1 MDSIQHFLRQRKLS
15 LLVADSIVIRKETM
29 IYKNIKLR
37 ALEPEDL
44 ELLYEWENNYTYWII
59 SNTVSPFSRFT
70 LKRYIENS
78 HKNIY
83 ETGQLRLMI
92 DHIDDKKTIGTIDV
106 FDFDPFHKRAG
117 IGILIAEE
125 SYRRKGYASMSLEC
139 LIRYCFK
146 TLQLH
151 QLYCNILANNNVSI
165 DLFKKQRFVLI
176 GIKKDWIL
184 TDSGYVDEYMFQLI
198 NS

>member
-1 MDSIQHFLRQRKLS
+1 M
-15 LLVADSIVIRKETM
+15 E
-29 IYKNIKLR
+29 YKNIRLR

-44 ELLYEWENNYTYWII
+44 ELLYTWENNDTNWLY

-92 DHIDDKKTIGTIDV
+92 EHIEDKKTIGTIDL
-106 FDFDPFHKRAG
+106 FEFDPFHKRAG
-117 IGILIAEE
+117 IGILIADET
-125 SYRRKGYASMSLEC
+125 YRRKGFAAMSLTC
-139 LIRYCFK
+139 LIQYCFK

-151 QLYCNILANNNVSI
+151 QLYCNILENNTISI
-165 DLFKKQRFVLI
+165 ELFKKQGFVEI
-176 GIKKDWIL
+176 GRKKDWIH
-184 TDSGYVDEYMFQLI
+184 TDNGYLDEYMFQLL
-198 NS
+198 NE